1 MSQYLAD
8 RITTASG
15 TWVDLLRS
23 KATHHPGQIVF
34 HFLGYDEGADDTI
47 TYGELDRRARAIA
60 AQLQSLG
67 LAGERAMIMYPPGI
81 DYITAFFGCL
91 YAGVTAVPTYP
102 PRAKRSLS
110 LQRLQGIIID
120 SQASIGLTTPALQAA
135 LKERAA
141 DVPLAAHLHWLTP
154 HSRTQGIEN
163 IWREPDN
170 DSDTLAFL
178 QYTSGSTGSPK
189 GVMVSHGNLL
199 HNAAMSRTHFEYHEG
214 TRMVYWVPFYHDL
227 GLILGVLQPVFAG
240 FLATFMSPFA
250 FVQQPLRWLHVIS
263 DIKGT
268 ATCAPNFAYDLCA
281 RKVTAED
288 LETLDLSSL
297 EWAGNAAEP
306 VRSSTIDRFCTV
318 FGPCGFRREAFYP
331 CWGLAEATLFAS
343 GGLKAQQPVYSTI
356 QKSALERGQVV
367 PVEADSDDA
376 YTLVGCGRPMG
387 EQKVIVVDPETH
399 VELAQEQ
406 IGEIWV
412 SGPSV
417 TYGYWN
423 APQLTQEIYGA
434 YTAGG
439 EGPFLRTGDLGFF
452 KDGELYINGRRKDVI
467 IVDGRNHY
475 PQDIEQTAAA
485 CHPAIRPGL
494 CVAFSIDV
502 KEEERL
508 VIVVEIDQRY
518 RPAHQTDL
526 PGQPL
531 EAEAVMKA
539 IRQSVA
545 QEHDLQIY
553 HVLLL
558 KPEGIQKTSSGKVKR
573 RSCRADYL
581 AGEMQPWVWDCI
593 DSSCS
598 LPNK

>member
-8 RITTASG
+8 PIATASE
-15 TWVDLLRS
+15 TWVELLRS
-23 KATHHPGQIVF
+23 RAAHNPGEVVF
-34 HFLGYDEGADDTI
+34 HFRGYDEAVDATI
-47 TYGELDRRARAIA
+47 TYGELDRRARAVA

-67 LAGERAMIMYPPGI
+67 LAGGRAMIMYPPGI
-81 DYITAFFGCL
+81 DYIIAFFGCL

-110 LQRLQGIIID
+110 LQRLQGIISD
-120 SQASIGLTTPALQAA
+120 SQASIGLTTPALLAT

-141 DVPLAAHLHWLTP
+141 EAPLAVQLRWLTP
-154 HSRTQGIEN
+154 HGETQGVEN

-170 DSDTLAFL
+170 DSNTLAFL

-199 HNAAMSRTHFEYHEG
+199 HNAALSRTHFEYHAG

-227 GLILGVLQPVFAG
+227 GLILGILQPIFTG
-240 FLATFMSPFA
+240 FQATFMSPFA

-263 DIKGT
+263 EIKGT
-268 ATCAPNFAYDLCA
+268 ATCAPNFAYELCA

-297 EWAGNAAEP
+297 EWAGNIAEP
-306 VRSSTIDRFCTV
+306 VRASTIERFCTI

-331 CWGLAEATLFAS
+331 SWGLAEATLFAT
-343 GGLKAQQPVYSTI
+343 GGLKDRQPIYSTI
-356 QKSALERGQVV
+356 RKTALERGQVISA
-367 PVEADSDDA
+367 EADSDDA
-376 YTLVGCGRPMG
+376 YTLVGCGQPLG
-387 EQKVIVVDPETH
+387 GQKVIIVDPEKH

-417 TYGYWN
+417 THGYWN
-423 APQLTQEIYGA
+423 APHLSQENYGI
-434 YTAGG
+434 YTASGD
-439 EGPFLRTGDLGFF
+439 GPFLRTGDLGFF

-502 KEEERL
+502 EEEERL

-518 RPAHQTDL
+518 RPAHQTDAA
-526 PGQPL
+526 GQPL
-531 EAEAVMKA
+531 EAEAVIQA

-545 QEHDLQIY
+545 EEHDLQAY
-553 HVLLL
+553 HILLL

-581 AGEMQPWVWDCI
+581 AGDMQPWIWDA
-593 DSSCS
+593 
-598 LPNK
+598 

>member
-1 MSQYLAD
+1 MLQYLAD
-8 RITTASG
+8 PTATAAG

-23 KATHHPGQIVF
+23 RAVHNPGQIVF
-34 HFLGYDEGADDTI
+34 RFLGYDEDVDATI

-60 AQLQSLG
+60 AQLQSLD

-81 DYITAFFGCL
+81 DYISAFFGCL

-110 LQRLQGIIID
+110 LQRLQAIILD
-120 SQASIGLTTPALQAA
+120 SQASIGLTTPALLTT
-135 LKERAA
+135 LKGRAA
-141 DVPLAAHLHWLTP
+141 EAPLAAQLHWLTP
-154 HSRTQGIEN
+154 HSGTQGVEN

-170 DSDTLAFL
+170 DSNTLAFL

-199 HNAAMSRTHFEYHEG
+199 HNAALSRTHFEYHEG

-227 GLILGVLQPVFAG
+227 GLILGILQPVYTG

-263 DIKGT
+263 EIKGT
-268 ATCAPNFAYDLCA
+268 ATCAPNFAYELCA
-281 RKVTAED
+281 RKATVED
-288 LETLDLSSL
+288 LATLDLSSL
-297 EWAGNAAEP
+297 EWAANIAEP
-306 VRSSTIDRFCTV
+306 VRASTIERFCAI
-318 FGPCGFRREAFYP
+318 FGHCGFRREAFYP
-331 CWGLAEATLFAS
+331 SWGLAEATLFAT
-343 GGLKAQQPVYSTI
+343 GGLKTRRPIYSTI
-356 QKSALERGQVV
+356 QKSALERGQIV
-367 PVEADSDDA
+367 PARLDSDDA
-376 YTLVGCGRPMG
+376 YTLVGCGQPLG
-387 EQKVIVVDPETH
+387 GQKVIIVDPEKH

-417 TYGYWN
+417 THGYWN
-423 APQLTQEIYGA
+423 APHLSLENYGA
-434 YTAGG
+434 YLADSG

-485 CHPAIRPGL
+485 SHPAIRPGL

-502 KEEERL
+502 AEEERL

-518 RPAHQTDL
+518 RPVHQTEASGL
-526 PGQPL
+526 PL
-531 EAEAVMKA
+531 EAEAVIKA

-545 QEHDLQIY
+545 EEHELQVY

-581 AGEMQPWVWDCI
+581 AGEMLPWAWDA
-593 DSSCS
+593 
-598 LPNK
+598 